1 MFMSFSRG
9 QASLEYLLVLLIGI
23 TAVGIAM
30 TYVKEGMYGP
40 NGVSE
45 AASALEAK
53 SMAEQLA
60 RVLDKAAACDVG
72 TRFVVRIKGRPGTA
86 PGSYTVSVE
95 PTGQHDEYYVI
106 VEGNG
111 VKGVAKFYSF
121 GKDVVVENATVPGV
135 VEVSVVEGPEL
146 VIRNV

>member
-1 MFMSFSRG
+1 M
-9 QASLEYLLVLLIGI
+9 VLLIGI
-23 TAVGIAM
+23 TAVGITM
-30 TYVKEGMYGP
+30 TYVKEGIYGSS
-40 NGVSE
+40 GVNE

-60 RVLDKAAACDVG
+60 RVLDKAAACDPG
-72 TRFVVRIKGRPGTA
+72 TTFIVRIKGRPGTA
-86 PGSYTVSVE
+86 SRSYTVSVE
-95 PTGQHDEYYVI
+95 PTEQHDEYYVV

-121 GKDVVVENATVPGV
+121 GKDVVVENAAVPGV